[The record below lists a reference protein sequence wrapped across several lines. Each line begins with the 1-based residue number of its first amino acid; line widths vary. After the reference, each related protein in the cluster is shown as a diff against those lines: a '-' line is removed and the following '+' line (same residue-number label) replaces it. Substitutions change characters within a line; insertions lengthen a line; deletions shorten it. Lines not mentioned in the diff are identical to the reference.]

1 MVDNAGKRYS
11 RTMQKARQED
21 NAARTMMVDSGGNEL
36 DEAGLM
42 DDIGVSRSYDVG
54 ERWRIS
60 VNLEQLS

>member
-1 MVDNAGKRYS
+1 
-11 RTMQKARQED
+11 MQKARQEE